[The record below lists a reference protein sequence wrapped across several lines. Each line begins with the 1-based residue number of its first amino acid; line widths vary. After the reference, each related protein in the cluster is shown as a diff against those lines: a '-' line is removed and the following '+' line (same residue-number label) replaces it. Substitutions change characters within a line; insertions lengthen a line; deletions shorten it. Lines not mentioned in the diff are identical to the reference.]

1 MKLPPMN
8 ALKAFEAVSRLG
20 SVSKAAEDLCVSQG
34 AVSQQLRNLEDDLGR
49 ELFIRTPN
57 SFKLSED
64 GEEFAEVVQR
74 SLKEISLAAG
84 KYKREKTHNAL
95 TISITPILGEKWLM
109 PRLGDFYGLYP
120 DATISL
126 DFGITNVDFRN
137 DGIDAAIRF
146 GDGVFEDL
154 HNVYLFTY
162 TKFAVAS
169 PDYITE
175 YGNLDDLANPKQHR
189 LIDCRRGLKEIDA
202 LCGQWEDVV
211 ASDYTDL
218 EEQLIILPDDHQA
231 LNAAIHGRGIAL
243 TPRHLLED
251 DIEAGNIVYANNQP
265 ISSFAGNF
273 YFVSPTGVRP
283 SSILDAFRDW
293 LVEITGE
300 FRTEEN
306 SS

>member
-1 MKLPPMN
+1 MN

-34 AVSQQLRNLEDDLGR
+34 VVSQQLRNLGDDLGR

-84 KYKREKTHNAL
+84 KYKREKTHNTL
-95 TISITPILGEKWLM
+95 TISITPSLGEKWLM
-109 PRLGDFYGLYP
+109 PRLGNFYGLYP
-120 DATISL
+120 DVTIALDKSSKFAT
-126 DFGITNVDFRN
+126 FKN

-146 GDGVFEDL
+146 GVGTFEDL
-154 HNVYLFTY
+154 QSVYLFNY

-169 PDYITE
+169 PAYITE

-189 LIDCRRGLKEIDA
+189 LIDCRRGSKDLDA
-202 LCGQWEDVV
+202 LCGRWEDIV

-218 EEQLIILPDDHQA
+218 EEQLIILPDDLQA

-243 TPRHLLED
+243 IPRHLLED

-265 ISSFAGNF
+265 VSSSTGGH

>member
-8 ALKAFEAVSRLG
+8 ALRAFEAVSRLG
-20 SVSKAAEDLCVSQG
+20 SVSKAAEELCVSQG
-34 AVSQQLRNLEDDLGR
+34 AVSQQLRNLEDHLGR
-49 ELFIRTPN
+49 EMFIRTPN
-57 SFKLSED
+57 SFTLSED
-64 GEEFAEVVQR
+64 GEEFAEVVQQ
-74 SLKEISLAAG
+74 SLGEIALAAG
-84 KYKREKTHNAL
+84 KVKREKTQRTL
-95 TISITPILGEKWLM
+95 TISIYSGLADKWLM

-120 DATISL
+120 DVTIALDKSSKNAT
-126 DFGITNVDFRN
+126 FKN

-146 GDGVFEDL
+146 GDGTFEDL
-154 HNVYLFTY
+154 QSVYLFT
-162 TKFAVAS
+162 TEKFAVAS

-189 LIDCRRGLKEIDA
+189 LIDCPHGSKDLDA
-202 LCGQWEDVV
+202 LCGRWEHVV

-231 LNAAIHGRGIAL
+231 LNAAIQGRGVAL
-243 TPRHLLED
+243 TPNYLMED
-251 DIEAGNIVYANNQP
+251 DVEAGIIVYANNQP
-265 ISSFAGNF
+265 ISIPGSY

-283 SSILDAFRDW
+283 NSDLDAFRDW
-293 LVEITGE
+293 LVEVSGE